1 MEYST
6 ASSSN
11 LLHERARDR
20 SDAGCPLEQIEHRPF
35 RSQQLREL
43 SLDDADPNPSG
54 DETALFFVPFDRA
67 AAGLS
72 HGLGKCQTCYNTTGP
87 VLERAVGLG
96 SWYDCY
102 YGGDVD
108 LAVFGQGG
116 RGDPL

>member
-6 ASSSN
+6 GSSTN
-11 LLHERARDR
+11 LLHERARGR

-43 SLDDADPNPSG
+43 SLDDADPSPSS
-54 DETALFFVPFDRA
+54 DEIALFFMPIHRA
-67 AAGLS
+67 AAGRS

-87 VLERAVGLG
+87 VLERAGGLG
-96 SWYDCY
+96 SRYDCY
-102 YGGDVD
+102 DGGDVD